1 MADDIAQLK
10 IDKAVPDGKKNKKSV
25 MLKIGA
31 AGGAVLLL
39 GLLYLSG
46 IFSPATPV
54 EVALVSK
61 IYPSQ
66 TIALLNASGYVVP
79 QRKAA
84 VASKLTGRLVALM
97 VEEGSRVKK
106 GEVLARLEND
116 DAVAAKEQ
124 AAANLASTGEVREQ
138 AMAELHDAEL
148 SFARTRELMGKG
160 YVSRQEYD
168 LADARRRKAVAAVA
182 GAEAGIRAARAALKG
197 SDVSVEYA
205 LIRAPFD
212 AVVLTKNADI
222 GDIVTPLGAAAN
234 ARASVVT
241 LADMGSLQVEVDVA
255 ESNLGQVMRGQ
266 PCEIQLDAFPDLRF
280 RGQVHMIVPTADR
293 TRATIL
299 VKVAFID
306 TDSRILPEMSAK
318 VAFLQ
323 RPLTTG
329 EEKPRIAINPGA
341 VVTRQGAPVVYL
353 VKGDQAVETPVTLG
367 PAIGDMVEVISGVNP
382 GDRVVLRPI
391 KKLKPGAE
399 KNRIKIVEK

>member
-10 IDKAVPDGKKNKKSV
+10 IDKAMPGGKKKKSV
-25 MLKIGA
+25 MLKLGA
-31 AGGAVLLL
+31 AGAVVALLVLLFI
-39 GLLYLSG
+39 YG

-54 EVALVSK
+54 EVVLVSK
-61 IYPSQ
+61 VYPSQ
-66 TIALLNASGYVVP
+66 TITLLNASGYVVP

-97 VEEGSRVKK
+97 VEEGSGVKK
-106 GEVLARLEND
+106 GDILARLEND
-116 DAVAAKEQ
+116 DAVAAREQ
-124 AAANLASTGEVREQ
+124 ATANLASAAETREQ

-148 SFARTRELMGKG
+148 SFARIRELTDKG
-160 YVSRQEYD
+160 YVSRQDYD

-182 GAEAGIRAARAALKG
+182 GGDAGIRAARAALKG
-197 SDVSVEYA
+197 SEVSVEYA

-212 AVVLTKNADI
+212 AVVLTKNADV

-255 ESNLGQVMRGQ
+255 ESNLSQVMQGQ

-280 RGQVHMIVPTADR
+280 RGKVHMIVPTADR

-306 TDSRILPEMSAK
+306 RDSRILPEMSAK

-329 EEKPRIAINPGA
+329 EEKPRTAINPGA
-341 VVTRQGAPVVYL
+341 VITRQGSRVVYL

-367 PAIGDMVEVISGVNP
+367 PAIGDMVEVLSGVKA
-382 GDRVVLRPI
+382 GDKVVLRPVE
-391 KKLKPGAE
+391 KLKPGTA

>member
-10 IDKAVPDGKKNKKSV
+10 IDKTLPDRKRTKKGA
-25 MLKIGA
+25 MIKIGA
-31 AGGAVLLL
+31 AGAFVVLL
-39 GLLYLSG
+39 GLFLLTG
-46 IFSPATPV
+46 LFSPATQV
-54 EVALVSK
+54 DVALVTMV
-61 IYPSQ
+61 YPSQ
-66 TIALLNASGYVVP
+66 TITLLNASGYVVP

-106 GEVLARLEND
+106 GDVLARLEND

-124 AAANLASTGEVREQ
+124 AAAQLAGAVEAGKQ
-138 AMAELHDAEL
+138 ALAELQDAER
-148 SFARTRELMGKG
+148 SFARTRDLIEKG
-160 YVSRQEYD
+160 YVSRQEFD
-168 LADARRRKAVAAVA
+168 LADARLKKAAAGVA
-182 GAEAGIRAARAALKG
+182 GGEAGIRAARAGLK
-197 SDVSVEYA
+197 SADVAVEYA
-205 LIRAPFD
+205 QIRAPFD

-255 ESNLGQVMRGQ
+255 ESNLNQVKRGQ

-280 RGQVHMIVPTADR
+280 RGLVHMIVPTADR

-299 VKVAFID
+299 VKVAFL
-306 TDSRILPEMSAK
+306 DSDNRILPEMSAK

-323 RPLTTG
+323 RALTDG
-329 EEKPRIAINPGA
+329 EEKPRTAVPPGA
-341 VVTRQGAPVVYL
+341 VITRQGAHAVFL
-353 VKGDQAVETPVTLG
+353 VKGDQAIETAVTLG
-367 PAIGDMVEVISGVNP
+367 PAIGDMVEVLSGVKP
-382 GDRVVLRPI
+382 GDKLVVRPI
-391 KKLKPGAE
+391 EKMRPGTN